1 MSALFQKIKVSKP
14 KSNSFDLG
22 HEKKLTMNAGDL
34 VPILC
39 QEVIPGDRFRVRSEM
54 LMRLMPLAS
63 PAMHR
68 VNVFTH
74 FFFVPNRLVYSEWEN
89 FITGGEHGDAKPLFP
104 QIQIHGGNKSGFKA
118 GTLPD
123 YMGVP
128 EPDQDTIPGTLEIS
142 ALPFRAYQLI
152 YNEYFRDQNLTT
164 KVPITKDSLVT
175 TEESWELIAMRKRA
189 WEKDYFTSALPWAQK
204 GGEVELPTTIKY
216 TDSANIF
223 KQGEGQVPITTGGQ
237 VSTVAGNPGGLH
249 DGDDALKIEN
259 IESLGTTINDLRKA
273 TRLQEWLEKNAR
285 GGSRYVESILNHFG
299 IRSSDQRLQRPLF
312 LGGGKSPIT
321 ISEILSTVGTTEAP
335 QGHMAG
341 HGISVGSTHH
351 FSHSFE
357 EHGWIIGIMSILPRT
372 GYQQGIERQFTK
384 FDKFEYFWPSFANL
398 GEQPIANKEL
408 FAKFDSGADDDQ
420 TFGYQSRY
428 AEYKFKNSS
437 VHGDFKNSLAYWHMN
452 RIFSAAP
459 ALNDAFIT
467 ADPTTRVFAVTDP
480 VTHHY
485 LVQMYNDIKAIR
497 PMPYFGTPTL

>member
-1 MSALFQKIKVSKP
+1 MSALFQKIKVSRP

-34 VPILC
+34 IPILV
-39 QEVIPGDRFRVRSEM
+39 QEVVPTDRFKVNTEM

-74 FFFVPNRLVYSEWEN
+74 FFFVPNRLVYTEWEN

-104 QIQIHGGNKSGFKA
+104 QVQITEANKTGFGP
-118 GTLPD
+118 GTLAD
-123 YMGVP
+123 YMG
-128 EPDQDTIPGTLEIS
+128 IPSPPGSTAIQTLEVS

-152 YNEYFRDQNLTT
+152 YNEYYRDQNLQE
-164 KVPITKDSLVT
+164 KVPFTKDSIVDVN
-175 TEESWELIAMRKRA
+175 EIGEIIALRKRA
-189 WEKDYFTSALPWAQK
+189 WEKDYFTSGLPWAQK
-204 GGEVELPTTIKY
+204 GGEVELPTTINYKDF
-216 TDSANIF
+216 TEVFA
-223 KQGEGQVPITTGGQ
+223 QGPGQTPIASGGQ
-237 VSTVAGNPGGLH
+237 VSSVVGTPGSLSDGNES
-249 DGDDALKIEN
+249 LKLEN
-259 IESLGTTINDLRKA
+259 IESMGTTINDLRKA

-372 GYQQGIERQFTK
+372 GYQQGVEKQFTK
-384 FDKFEYFWPSFANL
+384 FDKFEYFWPSFAHL

-408 FAKFDSGADDDQ
+408 FASFDSGGVDDE
-420 TFGYQSRY
+420 TFAYQSRY
-428 AEYKFKNSS
+428 ADYKFKNSS
-437 VHGDFKNSLAYWHMN
+437 VHGDFKTSLAYWHMN
-452 RIFSAAP
+452 RIFTAKP
-459 ALNDAFIT
+459 ALNSAFIT
-467 ADPTTRVFAVTDP
+467 ADPTTRIFAVTDP

-485 LVQMYNDIKAIR
+485 LVQLYNNVKAIR